1 MKART
6 GFGVRLKGAILVL
19 AAMTWSAAGRC
30 DEDPIKV
37 GILHSQTGATA
48 MSEIAVADTIH
59 MLIKQQNAK
68 GGVLGRK
75 LEPVIVDARSDSDV
89 FRAAAEKMLAEDKVS
104 VVFGGWTS
112 SSRRSMLPVFE
123 KQNGL
128 LFYPARFEGQES
140 SRNIFYTGAVP
151 NQQMF
156 PALRYL
162 ASKEGGSV
170 KRWFL
175 LGTDQVYSHT
185 ANGIVEAYLRN
196 TGVADEDILIRYV
209 PYVDAS
215 WEVVVGELRTFAAL
229 GRKTAVIS
237 TVNGESNVGFF
248 QEFGAQ
254 EISAASVPVM
264 SFTVGERELAG
275 MPSGL
280 LEGHMATSSYFS
292 SGNSPQNA
300 AFVRSWRE
308 FTQRRDEAPN
318 DQMEAAAIGFRMW
331 TQAAE
336 QAGTVDVN
344 AVRQA
349 MYGQKVSAPSGFE
362 VVMQGN
368 HILSKPAM
376 IAKVNSNGL
385 FEVVWRSQTAISA
398 DAWSK
403 YLPATARLTADW
415 TFPWICGGCLEPSVR
430 D

>member
-1 MKART
+1 MKARA
-6 GFGVRLKGAILVL
+6 GFGARMQISILAL
-19 AAMTWSAAGRC
+19 AVMTWPSAGRC
-30 DEDPIKV
+30 EEDPIKV

-48 MSEIAVADTIH
+48 RSEVAVADTIR

-75 LEPVIVDARSDSDV
+75 LEPVIVDAKSDDDV
-89 FRAAAEKMLAEDKVS
+89 FRAAAEKMLIEEKVS

-123 KQNGL
+123 KHNGI
-128 LFYPARFEGQES
+128 LFYPAQFEGQES

-162 ASKEGGSV
+162 VSKQGGSI

-196 TGVADEDILIRYV
+196 TGVADEDIMIRYV
-209 PYVDAS
+209 PYSGAP
-215 WEVVVGELRTFAAL
+215 WEVVVGEIRNFAAL

-237 TVNGESNVGFF
+237 TINGESNLGFF

-264 SFTVGERELAG
+264 SFTVGERELAS
-275 MPSGL
+275 MPSRL
-280 LEGHMATSSYFS
+280 LEGHMATWSYFS
-292 SGNSPQNA
+292 LGNSPQNA
-300 AFVRSWRE
+300 GFVNSWRE
-308 FTQRRDEAPN
+308 FTQKLNETPN

-362 VVMQGN
+362 VAMQGN
-368 HILSKPAM
+368 HIVSKPAM
-376 IAKVNSNGL
+376 IARVNAEGV

-415 TFPWICGGCLEPSVR
+415 TFPWICGGCIEPTVR